1 MNSNNRLLA
10 FGILSLSLLTIM
22 AGAAVSPAL
31 ADIQANLKGAEP
43 TLAKMILTLP
53 AVFIIPTS
61 YSIGRWSGG
70 ISKKRLALA
79 GVAVYTVAGC
89 SAFFA
94 KDIYMLLASR
104 AVLGIAVGIIMP
116 VAASLIADFFQGEQK
131 MKMMGYNAAFAN
143 FGGIIATF
151 SSGLLASIDWRFAFL
166 VYAAGIPV
174 FIIGLLFIK
183 EPGSTAVYDK
193 TAPRKKVPAAAY
205 FAAFPGFLIFLGFYS
220 IPTNIAVYLIN
231 NDLGGPAQAG
241 YALALATG
249 SAMVMGLLAS
259 NVKRALG
266 RWFVPSIALSML
278 FTHAVLGFTSSVF
291 LVNLAMLAN
300 GYTLSM
306 ALPYIMHRATES
318 SGGHNVGATSLV
330 TSFVFLGQFFSPI
343 VLDGLSEIFG
353 RTDASFNYQTV
364 AFCTVFIF
372 IFTVMRSLRHQ
383 K

>member
-1 MNSNNRLLA
+1 
-10 FGILSLSLLTIM
+10 
-22 AGAAVSPAL
+22 
-31 ADIQANLKGAEP
+31 
-43 TLAKMILTLP
+43 
-53 AVFIIPTS
+53 
-61 YSIGRWSGG
+61 
-70 ISKKRLALA
+70 
-79 GVAVYTVAGC
+79 
-89 SAFFA
+89 
-94 KDIYMLLASR
+94 
-104 AVLGIAVGIIMP
+104 
-116 VAASLIADFFQGEQK
+116 
-131 MKMMGYNAAFAN
+131 
-143 FGGIIATF
+143 
-151 SSGLLASIDWRFAFL
+151 
-166 VYAAGIPV
+166 
-174 FIIGLLFIK
+174 
-183 EPGSTAVYDK
+183 
-193 TAPRKKVPAAAY
+193 
-205 FAAFPGFLIFLGFYS
+205 
-220 IPTNIAVYLIN
+220 
-231 NDLGGPAQAG
+231 
-241 YALALATG
+241 
-249 SAMVMGLLAS
+249 MVMGLLAS